1 MKRHQ
6 IVAVI
11 GGIFGYLLSIQ
22 QVFFSQQPYE
32 ALLTFIFVSIVVVST
47 FFKKDKMYPS
57 WRGPR
62 FVYIVLGFV
71 CLLFILWIDF
81 SGKDKIILPVQTQVS
96 DKEVSGKAVSDKA
109 VSNKA
114 VSDPTVGPEVVD
126 VPEGAPL
133 RDRIVSV
140 LINSDLK
147 EEIKEGATPGKMPEP
162 LTSLSKFQEY
172 LVAQGMTEYKDLD
185 LTNHYQKVFQ
195 KYFPGK
201 VPSDMDTEMKAQLM
215 ENILEMGYEAGRVA
229 FQNVPENAIWLVA
242 RFDPMGEELGQW
254 TDLVLAD
261 DFGAIVTPGEIAIPS
276 PRQATVTSPSP
287 KDTEFPIPL
296 TQSLPVEGSL
306 EDQDP
311 METGEKNDPVNLQ
324 LTDRTAAEAAR
335 AEATLIKWLNAQ
347 DWDDVLSEEIGD
359 PRFTPQQLHSA
370 LEIINRYGP
379 EEGLRRIKESDP
391 AVAKHLERFI
401 DKNRRSI
408 K

>member
-1 MKRHQ
+1 MKRHH

-11 GGIFGYLLSIQ
+11 GGIFGYLLSIHQ
-22 QVFFSQQPYE
+22 AFFSQQPYE
-32 ALLTFIFVSIVVVST
+32 ALLTFILVSIVVVST
-47 FFKKDKMYPS
+47 FFKDDKMYSS
-57 WRGPR
+57 WRAPR

-71 CLLFILWIDF
+71 CILFILWIDF
-81 SGKDKIILPVQTQVS
+81 RGKDKIIPPVQTQVS
-96 DKEVSGKAVSDKA
+96 NKDVSGKD
-109 VSNKA
+109 
-114 VSDPTVGPEVVD
+114 VSDPTVRPEVVD

-140 LINSDLK
+140 LTSSDLK
-147 EEIKEGATPGKMPEP
+147 EQIKEGATAGKMPEP
-162 LTSLSKFQEY
+162 LTSISKFQEY
-172 LVAQGMTEYKDLD
+172 LVEQGMTEYKDLD
-185 LTNHYQKVFQ
+185 LTNHYQKVFE

-229 FQNVPENAIWLVA
+229 FRNVPENTVWLVA
-242 RFDPMGEELGQW
+242 RFDPTLDMGEALGRW

-261 DFGAIVTPGEIAIPS
+261 GFGDTATPDEIAVSS
-276 PRQATVTSPSP
+276 PRQATVNSPSP
-287 KDTEFPIPL
+287 KDTEPPIPL
-296 TQSLPVEGSL
+296 TQSPPVEGSL

-311 METGEKNDPVNLQ
+311 METVEKNVPENL
-324 LTDRTAAEAAR
+324 LPADRAAAE

-347 DWDDVLSEEIGD
+347 DWEDVLSEEIGD
-359 PRFTPQQLHSA
+359 SRFTPQQLNTA

-401 DKNRRSI
+401 EKNRRSLTLR
-408 K
+408 